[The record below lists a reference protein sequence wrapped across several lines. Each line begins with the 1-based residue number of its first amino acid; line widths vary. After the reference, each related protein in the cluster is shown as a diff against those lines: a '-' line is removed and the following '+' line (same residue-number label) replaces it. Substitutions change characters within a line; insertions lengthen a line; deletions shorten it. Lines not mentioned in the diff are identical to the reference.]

1 MKTILI
7 TGCSSGIGYATAQHL
22 KANGWRVIASC
33 RKTEDVARLQAEGF
47 ECLQIDVT
55 NSEQIQQAFDYI
67 KASSQNDHRLDA
79 VFCNAGYGQPGCVED
94 IPRAALREIFETNVF
109 GAWEVM
115 NQALK
120 IFRQQ
125 NSGRILLNSSI
136 LGFAA
141 MGYRGAYNATK
152 FALEGLA
159 DTLRVELHASNIFIS
174 LIEPGPI
181 QSRFRPNSVAK
192 LQQYI
197 DLENSFLKEMN
208 ERQYQRLTTKGNTNP
223 FVLPATAVAEV
234 VLKALET
241 NNPKARY
248 PVTFPTKLFWWLR
261 RFLPTVWFD
270 AMNRKFGG

>member
-22 KANGWRVIASC
+22 KANGWRVVASC
-33 RKTEDVARLQAEGF
+33 RKAEDVERLKSEGF
-47 ECLQIDVT
+47 ECLQLDVT
-55 NSEQIQQAFDYI
+55 DSKQIQQSFDYI
-67 KASSQNDHRLDA
+67 KTSGQLDA

-94 IPRAALREIFETNVF
+94 IPRMALREIFETNVF

-115 NQALK
+115 NHALK
-120 IFRQQ
+120 IFRKQ

-141 MGYRGAYNATK
+141 MSYRGAYNATK

-159 DTLRVELHASNIFIS
+159 DTLRVELYGSNIFIS

-181 QSRFRPNSVAK
+181 QSRFRPNSVEK
-192 LQQYI
+192 LHQYI
-197 DLENSFLKEMN
+197 DLEHSFLKEVN
-208 ERQYQRLTTKGNTNP
+208 ERQYKRLTTNGNANP
-223 FVLPATAVAEV
+223 FTLPASAVADT
-234 VLKALET
+234 VLKALQSDK
-241 NNPKARY
+241 PKARY